1 MRQTYSIVL
10 LDIDGTLLDSGHNIS
25 PNTKRL
31 LNRLEKRG
39 IPVILCSARYPDGV
53 EFVVRQA
60 ELHSPIVCYGG
71 ALILDEDRSI
81 LSDTGIEI
89 QTAVRFKRFV
99 DEHFPELITSTYLY
113 NVWLVDDA
121 ENPVIQR
128 EADVI
133 QCRPLAGKLE
143 TASQAMD
150 HVHKLLC
157 MGTPAQVGRLQKEA
171 APMFPELELLS
182 SGATYLEILPR
193 GVSKRTAMETL
204 QAHYRLSRESSVA
217 CGDHFVDL
225 EMLRCAGLG
234 IAMGN
239 APEEVKAAAD
249 FVTASNDGEGV
260 YIALKNLRFSPPLK
274 KDGAV
279 RRKCAME

>member
-1 MRQTYSIVL
+1 MRQTYSIVF

-39 IPVILCSARYPDGV
+39 VPVVLCSARYPDGV
-53 EFVVRQA
+53 EFVARQA
-60 ELHSPIVCYGG
+60 ELRGPIVCYGG
-71 ALILDEDRSI
+71 ALILDKDRSI
-81 LSDTGIEI
+81 LADTGIEV
-89 QTAVRFKRFV
+89 QAAVRFKRFV
-99 DEHFPELITSTYLY
+99 DERFPELITSTYLY

-121 ENPVIQR
+121 ENPVIRR
-128 EADVI
+128 EADII

-157 MGTPAQVGRLQKEA
+157 IGSPGQILRLQKEA
-171 APMFPELELLS
+171 APLFPEVELLS
-182 SGATYLEILPR
+182 SGATYLEILPK
-193 GVSKRTAMETL
+193 GVSKRAAMQTL
-204 QAHYRLSRESSVA
+204 QAHYRLGRESSVA

-225 EMLRCAGLG
+225 EMIRYAGLG

-239 APEEVKAAAD
+239 APEEVRAAAD
-249 FVTASNDGEGV
+249 RVTASNDEEGV
-260 YIALKNLRFSPPLK
+260 YIALKNLKFSPPPE
-274 KDGAV
+274 KDGAQQQE
-279 RRKCAME
+279 CAIL

>member
-1 MRQTYSIVL
+1 MRQTYSIVF
-10 LDIDGTLLDSGHNIS
+10 LDIDGTLLDSAHRIS
-25 PNTKRL
+25 PNTKQL

-39 IPVILCSARYPDGV
+39 IPIVLCSARYPDGV
-53 EFVVRQA
+53 EFVARQA

-71 ALILDEDRSI
+71 ALILDKDRSI

-99 DEHFPELITSTYLY
+99 DEHFPELLISTYLY
-113 NVWLVDDA
+113 NVWLVDDDTH
-121 ENPVIQR
+121 PDIRR

-133 QCRPLAGKLE
+133 QCRPLAGNLE

-157 MGTPAQVGRLQKEA
+157 MGVPAQVDRLQKEA
-171 APMFPELELLS
+171 APLFPEVELLN

-204 QAHYRLSRESSVA
+204 QTRYHLNRESAVA

-225 EMLRCAGLG
+225 EMLRYAGLG
-234 IAMGN
+234 IAMDN

-249 FVTASNDGEGV
+249 RVTASNDEEGV

-279 RRKCAME
+279 

>member
-1 MRQTYSIVL
+1 MRQTYSIVF

-25 PNTKRL
+25 PDTKRL

-39 IPVILCSARYPDGV
+39 VPVILCSARYPDGV

-60 ELHSPIVCYGG
+60 ELCSPIVCYGG

-81 LSDTGIEI
+81 LSDTGIGI

-99 DEHFPELITSTYLY
+99 DERFPELITSTYLY

-121 ENPVIQR
+121 GNPTIQR
-128 EADVI
+128 EADII

-157 MGTPAQVGRLQKEA
+157 MGPPARVSELQRAA
-171 APMFPELELLS
+171 APLFQEVELLG
-182 SGATYLEILPR
+182 SGATYLEILPK
-193 GVSKRTAMETL
+193 GVSKRAAMETL
-204 QAHYRLSRESSVA
+204 QAHYGLGREAAVA

-225 EMLRCAGLG
+225 EMLRYAGLG

-249 FVTASNDGEGV
+249 RVTASNDEEGV
-260 YIALKNLRFSPPLK
+260 YIALKNLRFSPPPK
-274 KDGAV
+274 KDGAQ
-279 RRKCAME
+279 

>member
-1 MRQTYSIVL
+1 MRQTYSIVF
-10 LDIDGTLLDSGHNIS
+10 LDIDGTLLDSGHNLS
-25 PNTKRL
+25 LNTKRL

-71 ALILDEDRSI
+71 ALILDENRSI

-99 DEHFPELITSTYLY
+99 DKHFPELITSTYLY

-121 ENPVIQR
+121 GNPAIQR
-128 EADVI
+128 EAEII
-133 QCRPLAGKLE
+133 QCRPLAGNLE

-157 MGTPAQVGRLQKEA
+157 MGTPVQVGRLQKEA

-182 SGATYLEILPR
+182 SGAAYLEILPR
-193 GVSKRTAMETL
+193 GVSKRTAMEAL
-204 QAHYRLSRESSVA
+204 QAHYRLSRASSVA

-249 FVTASNDGEGV
+249 FVTASNDEEGV

-274 KDGAV
+274 KDGII
-279 RRKCAME
+279 

>member
-1 MRQTYSIVL
+1 MWQTYSIVF

-71 ALILDEDRSI
+71 SLILDRDRSI
-81 LSDTGIEI
+81 LWDAGIDTR
-89 QTAVRFKRFV
+89 TAVRFKRFV
-99 DEHFPELITSTYLY
+99 DERFPDLITSTYLY
-113 NVWLVDDA
+113 SVWLVDDA
-121 ENPVIQR
+121 KNPVIRR
-128 EADVI
+128 EADII
-133 QCRPLAGKLE
+133 QCRPLSGNLE
-143 TASQAMD
+143 SASQAMD

-157 MGTPAQVGRLQKEA
+157 VGAPGQILRLQKEA
-171 APMFPELELLS
+171 APLFPEVELLC
-182 SGATYLEILPR
+182 SGSTYLEVLKR
-193 GVSKRTAMETL
+193 GVSKRTAMQTL
-204 QAHYRLSRESSVA
+204 QERYHLRREEMVA

-225 EMLRCAGLG
+225 EMIRYAGLG

-249 FVTASNDGEGV
+249 CVTATNDEEGV
-260 YIALKNLRFSPPLK
+260 YIALKNLRFSPPPK
-274 KDGAV
+274 KDDI
-279 RRKCAME
+279 E

>member
-1 MRQTYSIVL
+1 MRQTYSMVF
-10 LDIDGTLLDSGHNIS
+10 LDIDGTLLDSGHNLS

-39 IPVILCSARYPDGV
+39 IPIILCSARYPDGV
-53 EFVVRQA
+53 ECVTRQA
-60 ELHSPIVCYGG
+60 DLHSPIVCYGG
-71 ALILDEDRSI
+71 ALVLDKDRSI

-99 DEHFPELITSTYLY
+99 DERFPELITSTYLY
-113 NVWLVDDA
+113 NVWLVDDG
-121 ENPVIQR
+121 EHPDIRR
-128 EADVI
+128 EAGII

-143 TASQAMD
+143 TAAQAMD

-157 MGTPAQVGRLQKEA
+157 IGPPGQILRLQREA
-171 APMFPELELLS
+171 APLFPEVELLS
-182 SGATYLEILPR
+182 SGASYLEVLPK
-193 GVSKRTAMETL
+193 GVSKRTAMGML
-204 QAHYRLSRESSVA
+204 QARYGLGRESAVA

-225 EMLRCAGLG
+225 EMLRYAGLG

-249 FVTASNDGEGV
+249 RVTASNDEEGV
-260 YIALKNLRFSPPLK
+260 YIALKNLKFTPPPEK
-274 KDGAV
+274 RA
-279 RRKCAME
+279 AP

>member
-1 MRQTYSIVL
+1 MRQTYSIVF
-10 LDIDGTLLDSGHNIS
+10 LDIDGTLLDSDHNIS

-31 LNRLEKRG
+31 LNRLEKRS

-53 EFVVRQA
+53 EFVARQA
-60 ELHSPIVCYGG
+60 ELRSPIVCYGG

-99 DEHFPELITSTYLY
+99 DERFPELLTSTYLY

-121 ENPVIQR
+121 GNPVVQR
-128 EADVI
+128 EADII
-133 QCRPLAGKLE
+133 QCQPLTGNLE
-143 TASQAMD
+143 TASQAMS

-157 MGTPAQVGRLQKEA
+157 MGAPGPILRLQKEA
-171 APMFPELELLS
+171 APLFPEMVLLS
-182 SGATYLEILPR
+182 SGAAYLEILPKD
-193 GVSKRTAMETL
+193 VSKRTAMQAL
-204 QAHYRLSRESSVA
+204 QAYYRLDREAAVA

-225 EMLRCAGLG
+225 EMLRYAGLG

-239 APEEVKAAAD
+239 APEEVRSAAD
-249 FVTASNDGEGV
+249 RVTASNDEEGV
-260 YIALKNLRFSPPLK
+260 YIALKNLRFSPPPK
-274 KDGAV
+274 KGS
-279 RRKCAME
+279 RK

>member
-1 MRQTYSIVL
+1 MRQTYSIVF

-25 PNTKRL
+25 PNTKGL

-39 IPVILCSARYPDGV
+39 VPVILCSARYPDGV

-60 ELHSPIVCYGG
+60 ELRSPIVCYGG
-71 ALILDEDRSI
+71 GLILDEDRSI
-81 LSDTGIEI
+81 LADTGIEI

-99 DEHFPELITSTYLY
+99 DERFPELITSTYLY

-121 ENPVIQR
+121 ANPVIQR
-128 EADVI
+128 EAEII
-133 QCRPLAGKLE
+133 QCRPLAGRLE

-157 MGTPAQVGRLQKEA
+157 MGPPAQVGRLRKEA
-171 APMFPELELLS
+171 APLFPELELLS
-182 SGATYLEILPR
+182 SGATYLEVLPR
-193 GVSKRTAMETL
+193 GVSKRAAMETL
-204 QAHYRLSRESSVA
+204 QVHYGLGRESSVA

-225 EMLRCAGLG
+225 EMLRYAGLG
-234 IAMGN
+234 VAMGN

-249 FVTASNDGEGV
+249 RVTASNDEEGV
-260 YIALKNLRFSPPLK
+260 YIALKNLRFSPPPK
-274 KDGAV
+274 KGGA
-279 RRKCAME
+279 R

>member
-1 MRQTYSIVL
+1 MRQTYSIVF

-39 IPVILCSARYPDGV
+39 VPVVLCSARYPDGV
-53 EFVVRQA
+53 EFVARQA
-60 ELHSPIVCYGG
+60 ELRGPIVCYGG

-89 QTAVRFKRFV
+89 QTALRFKRFV
-99 DEHFPELITSTYLY
+99 DGRFPELLTSTYLY

-121 ENPVIQR
+121 EAPAIQR
-128 EADVI
+128 EAHII
-133 QCRPLAGKLE
+133 QCRPLEGKLE
-143 TASQAMD
+143 NASQAMD

-157 MGTPAQVGRLQKEA
+157 IGPPARISELQRAA
-171 APMFPELELLS
+171 APLFPEMELLN
-182 SGATYLEILPR
+182 SGAAYLEVLPK
-193 GVSKRTAMETL
+193 GVSKRAAMETL
-204 QAHYRLSRESSVA
+204 QAHYHLGRESSVA

-225 EMLRCAGLG
+225 EMLRYAGLG

-239 APEEVKAAAD
+239 APEEVRAAAD
-249 FVTASNDGEGV
+249 RVTASNDEEGV
-260 YIALKNLRFSPPLK
+260 YIALKNLRFSPPPK
-274 KDGAV
+274 KGDAD
-279 RRKCAME
+279 

>member
-1 MRQTYSIVL
+1 MRQTYSIVF

-39 IPVILCSARYPDGV
+39 VPVILCSARYPDGV
-53 EFVVRQA
+53 ECVVRQA
-60 ELHSPIVCYGG
+60 ELHGPIVCYGG

-89 QTAVRFKRFV
+89 QIAVRFKRFV
-99 DEHFPELITSTYLY
+99 EERFPELITSTYLY

-121 ENPVIQR
+121 EAPAIQR
-128 EADVI
+128 EAGI
-133 QCRPLAGKLE
+133 IHCRPLEGKLA
-143 TASQAMD
+143 TVSQTMD

-157 MGTPAQVGRLQKEA
+157 VGPPAQICALQKAA
-171 APMFPELELLS
+171 APLFPEVELLS
-182 SGATYLEILPR
+182 SGATYLEILPK
-193 GVSKRTAMETL
+193 GVSKRAAMETL
-204 QAHYRLSRESSVA
+204 QARYRLSRESAVA

-225 EMLRCAGLG
+225 EMLRYAGLG

-239 APEEVKAAAD
+239 APEEVRAAAD
-249 FVTASNDGEGV
+249 RVTASNDEEGV
-260 YIALKNLRFSPPLK
+260 YIALKNLRFSPPPK
-274 KDGAV
+274 KDADRV
-279 RRKCAME
+279 LLEK

>member
-1 MRQTYSIVL
+1 MRQTYSIVF
-10 LDIDGTLLDSGHNIS
+10 LDIDGTLLDSRHNIS

-39 IPVILCSARYPDGV
+39 VPVILCSARYPDGV
-53 EFVVRQA
+53 EFAARQA
-60 ELHSPIVCYGG
+60 ELCGPIVCYGG
-71 ALILDEDRSI
+71 GLILDGDRSI

-99 DEHFPELITSTYLY
+99 DGHFPELITSTYLY
-113 NVWLVDDA
+113 NVWLVDGA

-133 QCRPLAGKLE
+133 QCRPLAGNLE

-157 MGTPAQVGRLQKEA
+157 IGNPGQILRLQKEA
-171 APMFPELELLS
+171 APLFPELELLS
-182 SGATYLEILPR
+182 SGAAYLEVLPK
-193 GVSKRTAMETL
+193 GVSKRAAVEIL
-204 QAHYRLSRESSVA
+204 QAHYHLSRESSVA

-225 EMLRCAGLG
+225 EMLRYAGLG

-249 FVTASNDGEGV
+249 RVTASNDEEGV
-260 YIALKNLRFSPPLK
+260 YIALKNLRFSPPPEK
-274 KDGAV
+274 CGA
-279 RRKCAME
+279 RRD

>member
-1 MRQTYSIVL
+1 MRQTYSIVF

-39 IPVILCSARYPDGV
+39 VPVILCSARYPDGV

-60 ELHSPIVCYGG
+60 ELRSPIVCYGG

-81 LSDTGIEI
+81 LADTGIEV

-99 DEHFPELITSTYLY
+99 DERFPELITSTYLY
-113 NVWLVDDA
+113 NVWLADDA
-121 ENPVIQR
+121 ENPVIRR
-128 EADVI
+128 ETDII
-133 QCRPLAGKLE
+133 QCRALSGNLE
-143 TASQAMD
+143 AAAQSMD

-157 MGTPAQVGRLQKEA
+157 MGPPARIIELQKAA
-171 APMFPELELLS
+171 APLFPEVGLLS
-182 SGATYLEILPR
+182 SGAAYLEILPR

-204 QAHYRLSRESSVA
+204 QAHYHLGPESAVA

-225 EMLRCAGLG
+225 EMLRYAGLG
-234 IAMGN
+234 VAMGN

-249 FVTASNDGEGV
+249 RVTATNDEEGV
-260 YIALKNLRFSPPLK
+260 YIALKNLRFSPPRRLRAGGP
-274 KDGAV
+274 DGF
-279 RRKCAME
+279 

>member
-1 MRQTYSIVL
+1 MRQTYSLVF

-25 PNTKRL
+25 PNTKGL
-31 LNRLEKRG
+31 LNRLERRG
-39 IPVILCSARYPDGV
+39 VPVILCSARYPGGV

-71 ALILDEDRSI
+71 ALILDENRSI
-81 LSDTGIEI
+81 LSDTGLEI

-99 DEHFPELITSTYLY
+99 DERFPALITSTYLY

-121 ENPVIQR
+121 GNPVIQR

-133 QCRPLAGKLE
+133 QCQPLSGSLE

-157 MGTPAQVGRLQKEA
+157 IGAPGEVLRLQREA
-171 APMFPELELLS
+171 AALFPEVELLS

-193 GVSKRTAMETL
+193 GVSKCAAMQAL
-204 QAHYRLSRESSVA
+204 QAHYRLGRESSVA

-225 EMLRCAGLG
+225 EMLRYAGLG

-239 APEEVKAAAD
+239 APESVKEAAD
-249 FVTASNDGEGV
+249 RVTASNDEEGV
-260 YIALKNLRFSPPLK
+260 YIALKNLRFSPP
-274 KDGAV
+274 GG
-279 RRKCAME
+279 EG